1 MFKKLENNSLVVIKD
16 GSIIF
21 KSDKDR
27 LRPIII
33 CINQNKEKMINSIV
47 IDKIVGLAAAKLFV
61 FAKVKEIYALVA
73 SKSAEN
79 YLKNKKIRFQTKE
92 IINNILNDN
101 KSDICPMEK
110 LAENLTEEELFYKL
124 NQ

>member
-1 MFKKLENNSLVVIKD
+1 MFEKLENNSLVVIKD
-16 GSIIF
+16 GKIIF

-27 LRPIII
+27 LRPIIL
-33 CINQNKEKMINSIV
+33 CINQNKKEMFDSIV

-61 FAKVKEIYALVA
+61 YAKVKEIYSLVA

-79 YLKNKKIRFQTKE
+79 YLKNNNIRFQAKKLIE
-92 IINNILNDN
+92 NILNDD

-110 LAENLTEEELFYKL
+110 LAENLTEEELFKKL
-124 NQ
+124 KN

>member
-1 MFKKLENNSLVVIKD
+1 MFEKLENNSLVVIKD
-16 GSIIF
+16 GKVIF

-27 LRPIII
+27 LRPIIL
-33 CINQNKEKMINSIV
+33 CINQNKEEMVGSIV

-61 FAKVKEIYALVA
+61 YAKVKEIYALVA
-73 SKSAEN
+73 SKSAED
-79 YLKNKKIRFQTKE
+79 YLKNKNIGLQTKKL
-92 IINNILNDN
+92 IKNILNDD

-110 LAENLTEEELFYKL
+110 LAKELTEEELFEKL